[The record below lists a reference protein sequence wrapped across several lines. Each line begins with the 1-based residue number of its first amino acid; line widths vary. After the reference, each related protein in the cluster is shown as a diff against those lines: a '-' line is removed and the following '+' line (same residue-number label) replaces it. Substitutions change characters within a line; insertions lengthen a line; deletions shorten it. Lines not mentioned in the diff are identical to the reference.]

1 MSSLANPVN
10 WVLAAVLG
18 YISYNYFA
26 ASAAPPPPAPRPKQA
41 ALVFR
46 EYTPKELE
54 PFNGS
59 TPETRILMA
68 VKGNVYD
75 VTRGRNFYGPGTTLF
90 HLHVV
95 ACFLFSDVWKRN
107 EEIYLRKQD

>member
-18 YISYNYFA
+18 YISYNYFTS
-26 ASAAPPPPAPRPKQA
+26 SAAPPPPAPRPKQT

-59 TPETRILMA
+59 TPETRILMG

-75 VTRGRNFYGPGTTLF
+75 VTRGRQFYGPGKHFGCL
-90 HLHVV
+90 
-95 ACFLFSDVWKRN
+95 CFWISGRGGGVGM
-107 EEIYLRKQD
+107 E